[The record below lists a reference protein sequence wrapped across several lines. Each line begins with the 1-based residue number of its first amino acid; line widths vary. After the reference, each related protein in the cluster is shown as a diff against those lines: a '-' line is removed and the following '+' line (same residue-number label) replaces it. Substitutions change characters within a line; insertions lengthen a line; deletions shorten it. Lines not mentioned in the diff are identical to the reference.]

1 MALLC
6 CLLFASGCALFI
18 GSLKEGE
25 SLPDGK
31 VLLVGAVALAPP
43 VEQGTIS
50 SRRQKS
56 WRRRKLPG
64 LRRTTS

>member
-6 CLLFASGCALFI
+6 CLLFASGCAPFL
-18 GSLKEGE
+18 GSLKGE
-25 SLPDGK
+25 SRPDGK
-31 VLLVGAVALAPP
+31 VLLVGAVALDPP